1 MKWWDNVKLSG
12 TDINWNT
19 LVGRPGTSTYAANF
33 GSKYDEL
40 SIVVLD
46 ATGKIS
52 GTKNTV
58 LEKFQNV
65 SKSAGAQTTEGAD
78 NYYAHVLRFASEYI
92 YYGKHDTANVDTAF
106 TVVTPLASG
115 VLTSRTVA
123 PTQCWVTSLT
133 PLLVDWTVTVLPLAI

>member
-19 LVGRPGTSTYAANF
+19 LVGRPGTSAYASNF
-33 GSKYDEL
+33 GSKFDEL

-65 SKSAGAQTTEGAD
+65 SKSAGAQTSEGAD
-78 NYYAHVLRFASEYI
+78 NYYAHVLRFASRYL
-92 YYGKHDTANVDTAF
+92 YWGKHDTANVTASYG
-106 TVVTPLASG
+106 TTPLASG

-123 PTQCWVTSLT
+123 TTQCWVTSPT
-133 PLLVDWTVTVLPLAI
+133 PLLVAWMVTVLLLAI